1 MEDIFKR
8 KIKRIKQNNNHVK
21 FDNSST
27 KNSTIKEISNTKT
40 LPNNLKKKG
49 ENKITNSNFKKKKHK
64 NKSFI

>member
-27 KNSTIKEISNTKT
+27 KNSTLKEVSKVNTFSQ
-40 LPNNLKKKG
+40 NLKKKG
-49 ENKITNSNFKKKKHK
+49 PIKLTNSNFQKKKHI
-64 NKSFI
+64 NKK

>member
-27 KNSTIKEISNTKT
+27 KNSTLKEVSKVNTFSQ
-40 LPNNLKKKG
+40 NLKKKG
-49 ENKITNSNFKKKKHK
+49 QLN
-64 NKSFI
+64 

>member
-1 MEDIFKR
+1 MEDIFKK

-49 ENKITNSNFKKKKHK
+49 RIK
-64 NKSFI
+64 